1 MFYCIVLIDSQVI
14 SMDEWRHLLSS
25 LIDVCFRISA
35 AVASVVNNSSPEGNI
50 PVELNALPMFPTEQD
65 SNLYLVPNNCDSAEI
80 SMPPLDPESKVRLMP
95 EYLVVCGW
103 RSIKE
108 VSLVLGQLSSA
119 VPIIDPNE
127 ERVKKET
134 FGLLSVQQ
142 VRIRYLCLIM
152 SW

>member
-1 MFYCIVLIDSQVI
+1 MYCIILIDSQLI
-14 SMDEWRHLLSS
+14 SVDEWRHLLGS

-50 PVELNALPMFPTEQD
+50 PVDLNALPMFPTEQD
-65 SNLYLVPNNCDSAEI
+65 SSLCFVPYNCDSAEI
-80 SMPPLDPESKVRLMP
+80 NMPLDPESKVRLMP

-119 VPIIDPNE
+119 VPIIDPNDHE
-127 ERVKKET
+127 KKET

-142 VRIRYLCLIM
+142 VSI
-152 SW
+152 